1 MTLNRCVLAI
11 KSVKVILLVSEAE
24 DGEDGALI
32 ESVDY
37 VDKEFRNLVKEIAN
51 DETLLLSDRFEY
63 WIFSIFKRKLNLKL

>member
-11 KSVKVILLVSEAE
+11 KSAKVILLVSEAE
-24 DGEDGALI
+24 YGEDGTLI

-51 DETLLLSDRFEY
+51 DETLLL
-63 WIFSIFKRKLNLKL
+63 

>member
-1 MTLNRCVLAI
+1 MTLSRCVVVI
-11 KSVKVILLVSEAE
+11 KSAKVILLVSEAE

-51 DETLLLSDRFEY
+51 DETLLL
-63 WIFSIFKRKLNLKL
+63 